1 MEKVNIL
8 YSIIIPHYNIPEL
21 LQRCLNSIPDL
32 PSFQVIIV
40 DDCSDGKIVDF
51 RYFPGMER
59 ENVKCIFLKERHGAG
74 FARNLGLRYACG
86 KWVLFADADDFF
98 HKDFYNIISAY
109 EKSSYE
115 VV

>member
-98 HKDFYNIISAY
+98 Q
-109 EKSSYE
+109 
-115 VV
+115 

>member
-59 ENVKCIFLKERHGAG
+59 ENVKCIFDFGDWYHIVFK
-74 FARNLGLRYACG
+74 FPTKSIYCVCQKNLLEEGTIEEFETIFEG
-86 KWVLFADADDFF
+86 KIVR
-98 HKDFYNIISAY
+98 K
-109 EKSSYE
+109 K
-115 VV
+115 

>member
-8 YSIIIPHYNIPEL
+8 YSIIIPHYNVPEL
-21 LQRCLNSIPDL
+21 LQRCLNSIPNL
-32 PSFQVIIV
+32 PSFQIIIV

-51 RYFPGMER
+51 RCFPGMER
-59 ENVKCIFLKERHGAG
+59 ENVKCIFLKEKHGAG

-98 HKDFYNIISAY
+98 IKIFII
-109 EKSSYE
+109 
-115 VV
+115 

>member
-74 FARNLGLRYACG
+74 FARNLGLRYAAPYFGMLAVNGCY
-86 KWVLFADADDFF
+86 LQMQMIFF
-98 HKDFYNIISAY
+98 IKIFII
-109 EKSSYE
+109 
-115 VV
+115 